1 MKTSKPTL
9 PVFISFETMKSNS
22 LHNYNSIS
30 ELHSILKL
38 KKPSNP
44 LVSILNLEDLDSE
57 NSVSPETI
65 SYNFYAIFL
74 KKNFNGKIKYGQQ
87 YYDFDN
93 GTMTFYSPKQRISV
107 EDYESSKLEG
117 WMLVFHSDFIQNY
130 PLAKRIKEYG
140 FFSYAANEALHC
152 SDKEEEAISNLMQ
165 NLKDEIEKS
174 IDNFTQDVIV
184 SHIDLLLNYCNRFYN
199 RQFIT
204 RKPANNDILIRIENL
219 LNDYFN
225 NEKLQTSG
233 LLTVQQIAERLNVS
247 PNYLSDMLRSTT
259 GQTTQQHIHNRLIEK
274 AKELLTTTNLSV
286 SEIAYQLGFEFP
298 QSFNKLFKIKTNV
311 SPLEFRQSFN

>member
-1 MKTSKPTL
+1 MK
-9 PVFISFETMKSNS
+9 NN
-22 LHNYNSIS
+22 LHHNFNSIS
-30 ELHSILKL
+30 ELHSSLKL

-44 LVSILNLEDLDSE
+44 LVCVVNLGDLDSE
-57 NSVSPETI
+57 NSISPETI
-65 SYNFYAIFL
+65 TYNFYAIFL
-74 KKNFNGKIKYGQQ
+74 KKNFDGKIKYGQQ

-93 GTMTFYSPKQRISV
+93 GTMTFYSPKQRITI
-107 EDYESSKLEG
+107 EDYEPSKLEG

-152 SDKEEEAISNLMQ
+152 SNKEEEVISNVMQ

-204 RKPANNDILIRIENL
+204 RKPANNDTLIRLENL

-225 NEKLQTSG
+225 SDDLISKG
-233 LLTVQQIAERLNVS
+233 LPTVQQVAEQLNVS
-247 PNYLSDMLRSTT
+247 SNYLSDMLRSIT
-259 GQTTQQHIHNRLIEK
+259 GQTTQQHIHNKLIEK

-286 SEIAYQLGFEFP
+286 SEIAYYLGFEYP
-298 QSFNKLFKIKTNV
+298 QSFNKLFKKKTDI

>member
-1 MKTSKPTL
+1 MK
-9 PVFISFETMKSNS
+9 NN
-22 LHNYNSIS
+22 LHHNFNSIS
-30 ELHSILKL
+30 ELHSSLKL

-44 LVSILNLEDLDSE
+44 LVSVVNLGDLDSE
-57 NSVSPETI
+57 NSISPETI
-65 SYNFYAIFL
+65 TYNFYAIFL
-74 KKNFNGKIKYGQQ
+74 KKNFDGKIKYGQQ

-93 GTMTFYSPKQRISV
+93 GTMTFYSPKQRITI
-107 EDYESSKLEG
+107 EDYEHSKLEG

-152 SDKEEEAISNLMQ
+152 SNKEEEVISNVMQ

-204 RKPANNDILIRIENL
+204 RKPANNDTLIRLENL

-225 NEKLQTSG
+225 SDDLISKG
-233 LLTVQQIAERLNVS
+233 LPTVQQVAEQLNVS
-247 PNYLSDMLRSTT
+247 SNYLSDMLRSIT
-259 GQTTQQHIHNRLIEK
+259 GQTTQQHIHNKLIEK

-286 SEIAYQLGFEFP
+286 SEIAYYLGFEYP
-298 QSFNKLFKIKTNV
+298 QSFNKLFKKKTDI

>member
-1 MKTSKPTL
+1 MK
-9 PVFISFETMKSNS
+9 NN
-22 LHNYNSIS
+22 LHHNFNSIS
-30 ELHSILKL
+30 ELHSSLKL

-44 LVSILNLEDLDSE
+44 LVSVVNLGDLDSE
-57 NSVSPETI
+57 NSISPETI
-65 SYNFYAIFL
+65 TNNFYAIFL
-74 KKNFNGKIKYGQQ
+74 KKNFDGKIKYGQQ

-93 GTMTFYSPKQRISV
+93 GTMTFYSPKQRITI
-107 EDYESSKLEG
+107 EDYEHSKLEG

-152 SDKEEEAISNLMQ
+152 SNKEEEVISNVMQ

-204 RKPANNDILIRIENL
+204 RKPANNDTLIRLENL

-225 NEKLQTSG
+225 SDDLISKG
-233 LLTVQQIAERLNVS
+233 LPTVQQVAEQLNVS
-247 PNYLSDMLRSTT
+247 SNYLSDMLRSIT
-259 GQTTQQHIHNRLIEK
+259 GQTTQQHIHNKLIEK

-286 SEIAYQLGFEFP
+286 SEIAYYLGFEYP
-298 QSFNKLFKIKTNV
+298 QSFNKLFKKKTDI

>member
-1 MKTSKPTL
+1 MK
-9 PVFISFETMKSNS
+9 NN
-22 LHNYNSIS
+22 LHHNFNSIS
-30 ELHSILKL
+30 ELHSSLKL

-44 LVSILNLEDLDSE
+44 LVSVVNLGDLDSE
-57 NSVSPETI
+57 NSISPETI
-65 SYNFYAIFL
+65 TNNFYAIFL
-74 KKNFNGKIKYGQQ
+74 KKNFDGKIKYGQQ

-93 GTMTFYSPKQRISV
+93 GTMTFYSPKQRITI
-107 EDYESSKLEG
+107 EDYEHSKLEG

-152 SDKEEEAISNLMQ
+152 SNKEEEVISNVMQ

-204 RKPANNDILIRIENL
+204 RKPANNDTLIRLENL

-225 NEKLQTSG
+225 SDDLISKG
-233 LLTVQQIAERLNVS
+233 LPTVQQVAEQLNVS
-247 PNYLSDMLRSTT
+247 SNYLSDMLRSIT
-259 GQTTQQHIHNRLIEK
+259 GQTTQQHIHNKLIEK

-286 SEIAYQLGFEFP
+286 SEIDYYLVFEYP
-298 QSFNKLFKIKTNV
+298 QSFNKLFKKKTDI

>member
-1 MKTSKPTL
+1 MK
-9 PVFISFETMKSNS
+9 NN
-22 LHNYNSIS
+22 LHHNFNSIS
-30 ELHSILKL
+30 ELHSSLKL

-44 LVSILNLEDLDSE
+44 LVSVVNLGDLDSE
-57 NSVSPETI
+57 NSISPETI
-65 SYNFYAIFL
+65 TYNFYAIFL
-74 KKNFNGKIKYGQQ
+74 KKNFDGKIKYGQQ

-93 GTMTFYSPKQRISV
+93 GTMTFYSPKQRITI
-107 EDYESSKLEG
+107 EDYEPSKLEG

-152 SDKEEEAISNLMQ
+152 SNKEEEVISNVMQ

-204 RKPANNDILIRIENL
+204 RKPANNDTLIRLENL

-225 NEKLQTSG
+225 SDDLISKG
-233 LLTVQQIAERLNVS
+233 LPTVQQVAEQLNVS
-247 PNYLSDMLRSTT
+247 SNYLSDMLRSIT
-259 GQTTQQHIHNRLIEK
+259 GQTTQQHIHNKLIEK

-286 SEIAYQLGFEFP
+286 SEIAYHLGFEYP
-298 QSFNKLFKIKTNV
+298 QSFNKLFKKKTDI